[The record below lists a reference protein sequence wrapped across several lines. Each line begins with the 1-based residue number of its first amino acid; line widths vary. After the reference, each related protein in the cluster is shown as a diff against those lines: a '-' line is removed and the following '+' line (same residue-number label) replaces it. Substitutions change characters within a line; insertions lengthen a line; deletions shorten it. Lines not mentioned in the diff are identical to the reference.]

1 MSMCKRMVAFRSKAC
16 VKAGVLAA
24 SAFLLAACVGI
35 PGGGGGAAP
44 DVEVGERVKARYAAL
59 VAKKYETA
67 YGFFTPS
74 FRKSWTYREY
84 MIMRPPVVS
93 YSSAELVS
101 VKCATQE
108 ACEVGVNVTYTP
120 SADVRGVPK
129 GLEVSRFNEER
140 WIRVDGQWWFYLP
153 D

>member
-1 MSMCKRMVAFRSKAC
+1 MSMYKGMIAFRSKMYS
-16 VKAGVLAA
+16 KAGVLAA
-24 SAFLLAACVGI
+24 STLLLAACAGI
-35 PGGGGGAAP
+35 PSMGGGAP
-44 DVEVGERVKARYAAL
+44 DTEVGERVKARYAAL
-59 VAKKYETA
+59 VAKKYEAA

-74 FRKSWTYREY
+74 FRQSWTYREY
-84 MIMRPPVVS
+84 MIMRPPVVT
-93 YSSAELVS
+93 YSNAELVF
-101 VKCATQE
+101 VKCATQD

>member
-1 MSMCKRMVAFRSKAC
+1 MSMYKRKIVSRSKAC
-16 VKAGVLAA
+16 IKAGALAA
-24 SAFLLAACVGI
+24 SVLLLAACAGL
-35 PGGGGGAAP
+35 PGGGAAL

-59 VAKKYETA
+59 VAKKYETV
-67 YGFFTPS
+67 YGFFSPS
-74 FRKSWTYREY
+74 FRQSWTYREY
-84 MIMRPPVVS
+84 MIMRPPVVT

-108 ACEVGVNVTYTP
+108 ACEVGVNVKYTP

-129 GLEVSRFNEER
+129 GLEVSRFNEEK
-140 WIRVDGQWWFYLP
+140 WIRVDGQWWFYPP

>member
-1 MSMCKRMVAFRSKAC
+1 MSMYASKSVPRAKSGIG
-16 VKAGVLAA
+16 VGVLAA
-24 SAFLLAACVGI
+24 AVLLLSACAGM
-35 PGGGGGAAP
+35 PGRGGETPEA
-44 DVEVGERVKARYAAL
+44 EVAERVKARYAAL

-74 FRKSWTYREY
+74 FRQSWTYREY
-84 MIMRPPVVS
+84 MLMRPPVVT
-93 YSSAELVS
+93 YSSAERIS

-129 GLEVSRFNEER
+129 GLEVSRFNEEK

>member
-1 MSMCKRMVAFRSKAC
+1 MKMHERQIPSRARAYIRVGMVA
-16 VKAGVLAA
+16 GAA
-24 SAFLLAACVGI
+24 LFLAACAGASGV
-35 PGGGGGAAP
+35 GGAAP

-84 MIMRPPVVS
+84 MIMRPPVVT

-129 GLEVSRFNEER
+129 GLDVSRFNEET

>member
-1 MSMCKRMVAFRSKAC
+1 MSMYKRKIVSRSKAC
-16 VKAGVLAA
+16 IKAGALAA
-24 SAFLLAACVGI
+24 SVLLLAACVGL
-35 PGGGGGAAP
+35 PGGGAAP

-67 YGFFTPS
+67 YSFFTPS
-74 FRKSWTYREY
+74 FRQSWTYREY
-84 MIMRPPVVS
+84 MIMRPPVVT

-108 ACEVGVNVTYTP
+108 VCEVGVNVTYTP

-129 GLEVSRFNEER
+129 GMAVSRFNEEK